1 MIRFGSE
8 RCACLFSQQYF
19 LSSTAVAA
27 ARIVALQEDHA
38 SKASTHQDIRTRTN
52 VALRG
57 LSQTV
62 AAAVVV
68 VVVVVVGQ
76 LFFGLGFVG
85 VAAPYPLRAY

>member
-8 RCACLFSQQYF
+8 RRACLFSQQYF

-68 VVVVVVGQ
+68 VVVVVGQ